1 MTLKEALDRLREDPG
16 CSERGECWEVVRL
29 GLQRLCARITRDEA
43 LQEAAV
49 DAVRTKIGEQIRD
62 NDLEEID
69 APDAYLSIALRRRVI
84 DAVRRRDR
92 QQKALNREKASG
104 KLEPTD
110 IAPPGPEV
118 LDVVELLDKLVK
130 RVIERRDAWQRDHS
144 VDAWRQVRRLH
155 EENITLR
162 ALLIEEGIDPDDSE
176 ALRLASQ
183 RAYKAHERLRIDM
196 DAAIPSFSRSEQLD
210 AETVQLIRSS
220 IQRLKRR
227 QTRPRSGVSPAG
239 DRK

>member
-1 MTLKEALDRLREDPG
+1 M
-16 CSERGECWEVVRL
+16 VML
-29 GLQRLCARITRDEA
+29 GLRRLCARITRDEA

-49 DAVRTKIGEQIRD
+49 DAVMTKIGEQIRD

-69 APDAYLSIALRRRVI
+69 APEAYLSNALRWRIRDELRRRE
-84 DAVRRRDR
+84 RK
-92 QQKALNREKASG
+92 QKGINREKASG
-104 KLEPTD
+104 KLDPTN
-110 IAPPGPEV
+110 IAPPGP
-118 LDVVELLDKLVK
+118 DVPDVIELLDKLVE
-130 RVIERRDAWQRDHS
+130 RVIERRDPWQRDHS
-144 VDAWRQVRRLH
+144 VKAWRQVRRLH

-239 DRK
+239 EKNEP